1 MKDERKKEGE
11 SKHTAEGQAKYK
23 QLNNE
28 LRIETERARSEWW
41 DRECEEME
49 ELDTRG
55 RTDLVYAKAK
65 QLTRKSGSVGR
76 SLTLKAGD
84 EKLITESD
92 KVRDRWKEYI
102 ETLYDKEG
110 KPKARDV
117 EVEIET
123 SVPVDCRGPELLT
136 SEIMEAV

>member
-49 ELDTRG
+49 ELGKRG

-76 SLTLKAGD
+76 SLTIKAGD
-84 EKLITESD
+84 GKLITEPD
-92 KVRDRWKEYI
+92 KVRDRWKDYI
-102 ETLYDKEG
+102 ETYMTRKENR
-110 KPKARDV
+110 KQEMWKWRQKLVFLLIA
-117 EVEIET
+117 EVQ
-123 SVPVDCRGPELLT
+123 SY
-136 SEIMEAV
+136 